1 MRILSA
7 AIVTGSLLLSMVR
20 PAGAVPPLDLR
31 GNNFSGSYVQDGS
44 ATQNT
49 LQIEIE
55 KQHRRRLRVSVFA
68 MNLPEFQGP
77 GKLSKD
83 NTTVTATTRAT
94 GKGKVPRFLITAT
107 VADAGAT
114 LSGSYTIKSKGRPD
128 ATGTFSV
135 GR

>member
-1 MRILSA
+1 MGISSRV
-7 AIVTGSLLLSMVR
+7 IVTGSLLLSLVR
-20 PAGAVPPLDLR
+20 PVGAVPPLDLR
-31 GNNFSGSYVQDGS
+31 GNTFSGTYVPSGS
-44 ATQNT
+44 GSQQT

-94 GKGKVPRFLITAT
+94 GKGNVPRFLITAT
-107 VADAGAT
+107 VSDGGNT
-114 LSGSYTIKSKGRPD
+114 LSGSYTLKAKGRAD
-128 ATGTFSV
+128 VTGTFSV